1 MSKTVTILDEF
12 KINYLTQAQYD
23 AEVAGGT
30 VQPDEL
36 YLTPSADYS
45 TSEVNTG
52 KKWIDG
58 KVIYCKTI
66 EVPNVA
72 ADISTNRATYS
83 SELSITDV
91 DELVNAFG
99 IAKLYDGTYANRR
112 YHIPCLG
119 NMGAS
124 STVQTG
130 GGFVQT
136 GTGRVVVNFYIDNTS
151 QYASSKVSFLV
162 TVYYTKT

>member
-58 KVIYCKTI
+58 KPIYRQTI
-66 EVPNVA
+66 VEPDVSASV
-72 ADISTNRATYS
+72 SGNRATYEHEMS
-83 SELSITDV
+83 LSADTLISG
-91 DELVNAFG
+91 FG
-99 IAKLYDGTYANRR
+99 IVTFQDGTYAGRK
-112 YHIPCLG
+112 YCMPC
-119 NMGAS
+119 MSHMS
-124 STVQTG
+124 SSCTVQVG
-130 GGFVQT
+130 GGFAQK
-136 GTGRVVVNFYIDNTS
+136 GTGNILALFYIDDTTV
-151 QYASSKVSFLV
+151 YAQTKVDMTL
-162 TVYYTKT
+162 TLYYTKS

>member
-52 KKWIDG
+52 QKWIDG
-58 KVIYCKTI
+58 KAIYRKTFT
-66 EVPNVA
+66 VSNLSGST
-72 ADISTNRATYS
+72 STNRVTFSNEETITGIDLLVKGEGFVQTLDGAYVGRKYYIPGVTNISATC
-83 SELSITDV
+83 
-91 DELVNAFG
+91 G
-99 IAKLYDGTYANRR
+99 
-112 YHIPCLG
+112 
-119 NMGAS
+119 
-124 STVQTG
+124 VQTG
-130 GGFVQT
+130 GGFIQEDT
-136 GTGRVVVNFYIDNTS
+136 GIVVARFYVDNSSSHNITAIDMT
-151 QYASSKVSFLV
+151 YTL
-162 TVYYTKT
+162 YYTKS